1 MGLTDKEQL
10 YAAKLAYFNVDEKD
24 YQKLVDNNSGQPPT
38 MQQWVDHNYKE
49 YACVAM
55 GVDPKEVDD
64 NIDIEE
70 FIESQNLSINQQETI
85 NMLNAVKGGEV
96 LKDWKLLDARNEN
109 KTTGFVGYL
118 LETDTGEAVVGF
130 RGSEFSEGQILA
142 DWVGAN
148 AALPFIATTKQ
159 KSSAENYMKYIYE
172 NYGSEYESFYTV
184 GHSLG
189 GNLSFHAALTGERI
203 YGDKLKGAY
212 NLDGPGFTKED
223 YKLHGEEIKKLSE
236 NGVLNH
242 YAWTLVGTLFHD
254 EDKFT
259 QFIDAEHWD
268 VLHGHVLESLS
279 RNLDDDGNFK
289 AGKVTLF
296 DYGVNAYAMN
306 IDVWLNGINIE
317 ILDRICSFIDTKI
330 KENKF
335 KKDIEEHD
343 YENEQ
348 QIVEYLKTH
357 TQSQKLEYLVRG
369 ALLKCSCGTHAR
381 QLNLEKCHGVY
392 VGEHPLIHS
401 LNCETGDGK
410 NITCFGVC
418 KAAFPPPTEHV
429 TYQKDLK
436 RDADGNPTGDRPWGF
451 DIGHKCRPKIAF
463 MEVNGS
469 MLQSW
474 QHSYAKT
481 SIIDNK
487 DSEAAREMETD
498 EGLETMAIP
507 TVTTMSFLVCSHGGL
522 IEPYNSGQA
531 YPLNPEDVES
541 EDGEIH
547 DELCGEEDTAFGE
560 ETVHAIGNS
569 QDRYGTKRSQP
580 YQSEYKLANE
590 EITEGTEAY
599 IASMLDKT
607 HNQAIVGYQWDKIKE
622 ILQADEVNA
631 DQEKAVAYVYGTMQD
646 DNDVEQFLN
655 AGYVSGERPKPETND
670 VYGTYE
676 YVNSQGNSSY
686 RKPSAVLSGV
696 AAWYERNRD
705 FLEPR
710 QQILGDIIGQA
721 QEGFYT
727 YNFIQEP
734 PVRLKRTEDGYQLSY
749 PD

>member
-1 MGLTDKEQL
+1 M
-10 YAAKLAYFNVDEKD
+10 
-24 YQKLVDNNSGQPPT
+24 
-38 MQQWVDHNYKE
+38 
-49 YACVAM
+49 
-55 GVDPKEVDD
+55 
-64 NIDIEE
+64 
-70 FIESQNLSINQQETI
+70 
-85 NMLNAVKGGEV
+85 
-96 LKDWKLLDARNEN
+96 
-109 KTTGFVGYL
+109 
-118 LETDTGEAVVGF
+118 
-130 RGSEFSEGQILA
+130 
-142 DWVGAN
+142 
-148 AALPFIATTKQ
+148 
-159 KSSAENYMKYIYE
+159 
-172 NYGSEYESFYTV
+172 
-184 GHSLG
+184 
-189 GNLSFHAALTGERI
+189 
-203 YGDKLKGAY
+203 
-212 NLDGPGFTKED
+212 
-223 YKLHGEEIKKLSE
+223 
-236 NGVLNH
+236 
-242 YAWTLVGTLFHD
+242 
-254 EDKFT
+254 
-259 QFIDAEHWD
+259 
-268 VLHGHVLESLS
+268 HGHVLESLS

-289 AGKVTLF
+289 AGKVTFF
-296 DYGVNAYAMN
+296 DHVVNVKAMEL
-306 IDVWLNGINIE
+306 DVCLDGINIE

-357 TQSQKLEYLVRG
+357 TQSRKLEYLVRG

-429 TYQKDLK
+429 TYQKDWK

-463 MEVNGS
+463 MEVNGR

-474 QHSYAKT
+474 QHSYEKT

-507 TVTTMSFLVCSHGGL
+507 TVTTMSFLVCRHGGL

-607 HNQAIVGYQWDKIKE
+607 HDQAIVGYQWDKIKE

-655 AGYVSGERPKPETND
+655 AGYVSGERPKSETND

-676 YVNSQGNSSY
+676 YVNSRGNSSY

-705 FLEPR
+705 SLEPR

-734 PVRLKRTEDGYQLSY
+734 PVGLKRTEDGYQLSY

>member
-10 YAAKLAYFNVDEKD
+10 YAAKLAYFNVEEEV
-24 YQKLVDNNSGQPPT
+24 YQKFVDENKGQPPT
-38 MQQWVDHNYKE
+38 MQQWVGHNYKK
-49 YACVAM
+49 YVCAAM

-64 NIDIEE
+64 TIDIEE
-70 FIESQNLSINQQETI
+70 FIASQNLSINQQETI
-85 NMLNAVKGGEV
+85 NMLNAVRGGEV

-172 NYGSEYESFYTV
+172 NYGSEYTV

-296 DYGVNAYAMN
+296 DHVINVKARER
-306 IDVWLNGINIE
+306 DVRHDGSDIE

-335 KKDIEEHD
+335 KEDIEEHD

-357 TQSQKLEYLVRG
+357 TQSRKLEYLVRG
-369 ALLKCSCGTHAR
+369 ALLKCSCGMHAR

-429 TYQKDLK
+429 TYQKDWK

-451 DIGHKCRPKIAF
+451 DIGHKCCPKIAF

-474 QHSYAKT
+474 QHSYEKT

-541 EDGEIH
+541 EEGKIH

-607 HNQAIVGYQWDKIKE
+607 HDQAIVGYQWDKIKE

-655 AGYVSGERPKPETND
+655 AGYVSGERPKSETND

-676 YVNSQGNSSY
+676 YVNSRGNSSY

-705 FLEPR
+705 SLEPR

>member
-10 YAAKLAYFNVDEKD
+10 YAAKLAYFDVDEER
-24 YQKLVDNNSGQPPT
+24 YQEFVDENGGQPPT

-70 FIESQNLSINQQETI
+70 FIASQNLSINQQETI
-85 NMLNAVKGGEV
+85 NMLNAVRGGEV

-109 KTTGFVGYL
+109 KTTGFVGCL

-212 NLDGPGFTKED
+212 NLDGPGFTIED
-223 YKLHGEEIKKLSE
+223 YKLHGEEINKLSE

-279 RNLDDDGNFK
+279 RNLDDNGNFK

-296 DYGVNAYAMN
+296 DHVVNVKAMEM
-306 IDVWLNGINIE
+306 DVRHDGINIE

-357 TQSQKLEYLVRG
+357 TQSRKLEYLVRG

-429 TYQKDLK
+429 TYQKDWK

-451 DIGHKCRPKIAF
+451 DIGHKCCPKIAF

-607 HNQAIVGYQWDKIKE
+607 HDQAIVGYQWDKIKE

-676 YVNSQGNSSY
+676 YVNRQGNSSY

-705 FLEPR
+705 SLEPR

-734 PVRLKRTEDGYQLSY
+734 PVRLKRTEDGYQVSY